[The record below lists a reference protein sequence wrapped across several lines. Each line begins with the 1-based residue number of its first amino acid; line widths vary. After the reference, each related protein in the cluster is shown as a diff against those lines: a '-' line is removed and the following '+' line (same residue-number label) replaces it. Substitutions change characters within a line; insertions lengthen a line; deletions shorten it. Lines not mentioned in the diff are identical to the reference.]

1 MYQMNSATLRD
12 GVRPVDQMKS
22 TYLTQESDNALVDN
36 AHNLFRKRGAFTHFS
51 SRTLDDLT
59 DLLRAALNPCPN
71 DAQLLYELAYT
82 LLQNKCDQKALM
94 EAHHLNNQALEV
106 LQNRL
111 YHQGTNI
118 PEDLKENALR
128 LRSII
133 NLAQENIKSAKQ
145 AEVPSRVNWAVYN
158 RCPMVCSGCY
168 NTFLPDQLTIEQA
181 QVGLDKLAA
190 AGVKELIVSGGD
202 PVLWPDLIRFVTYA
216 YLRGMLIGIDTT
228 GFTLTLDMLEQL
240 GPYVSYIG
248 LPVDGSTPAIQN
260 SFRHG
265 SKDILGK
272 TLQNLAWCA
281 ELNIPVK
288 INTTVNQYNI
298 DDLVEI
304 GLLISQYTCVKHW
317 SVFQWSSL
325 RATESLRQKMAVP
338 VDVFERNAANLQT
351 YFTDIHVRTRTVEA
365 REFTHFFIQN
375 NGQVVTFGSQPQE
388 QFLLGDILTD
398 NVSTMIN
405 LPIFNRNSSKYNSI
419 ERFAQTVDVAKLAF
433 KGETAS
439 LPFAALS

>member
-1 MYQMNSATLRD
+1 MQAN
-12 GVRPVDQMKS
+12 
-22 TYLTQESDNALVDN
+22 
-36 AHNLFRKRGAFTHFS
+36 
-51 SRTLDDLT
+51 
-59 DLLRAALNPCPN
+59 
-71 DAQLLYELAYT
+71 
-82 LLQNKCDQKALM
+82 
-94 EAHHLNNQALEV
+94 HLNNQALDALENK
-106 LQNRL
+106 LH
-111 YHQGTNI
+111 HQGTSI

-133 NLAQENIKSAKQ
+133 SLAQENVTSAKQ

-190 AGVKELIVSGGD
+190 AHVKELIVSGGD
-202 PVLWPDLIRFVTYA
+202 PVLWPDLMQFVKYA

-228 GFTLTLDMLEQL
+228 GYTLTLDMLEQL

-265 SKDILGK
+265 SKDILDK
-272 TLQNLAWCA
+272 TLQNLAWCD

-304 GLLISQYTCVKHW
+304 GLLISHYTCVKHW

-325 RATESLRQKMAVP
+325 RATEHLHQKMAVP
-338 VDVFERNAANLQT
+338 LTVFENRVANLQT
-351 YFTDIHVRTRTVEA
+351 YFMDIHVRTRTVEA

-375 NGQVVTFGSQPQE
+375 NGQVVTFGSGPQE
-388 QFLLGDILTD
+388 QFLLGDMLTD
-398 NVSTMIN
+398 DVSTMIN
-405 LPIFNRNSSKYNSI
+405 LPIFNRNSSKYNCI

-433 KGETAS
+433 NGGMAS
-439 LPFAALS
+439 LPVAALVDRHSKEIR